1 MATPRRRHQPQRG
14 YKATRDTVLE
24 AARWYLGT
32 WMPSG
37 SDRGATVDRQPP
49 PQSDSGE
56 GGVLY
61 EAGNAARVANAGGRG
76 EIGPVCAGRQL
87 TSNIRRSYGL
97 IICLLLSF
105 VGIPSAQDILERAVW
120 EGVVRGESNAE
131 KWVLG
136 VWFFFFDRQGRV
148 NGNP

>member
-1 MATPRRRHQPQRG
+1 MATPRRRNQPQRG

-76 EIGPVCAGRQL
+76 EI
-87 TSNIRRSYGL
+87 IRPSLWEEAADKQYQAEL
-97 IICLLLSF
+97 WPHYLSF
-105 VGIPSAQDILERAVW
+105 TLFRWNSFRTGHSGEGCVGRCGERGI
-120 EGVVRGESNAE
+120 EC
-131 KWVLG
+131 
-136 VWFFFFDRQGRV
+136 
-148 NGNP
+148 